1 LAAAKRCKIK
11 AGLAT
16 LWAAWSSKVL
26 DHGVFV
32 QLRPVFGRRFA
43 RPALAVLGCVLLL
56 YVATGLAFLH
66 AHNNG
71 PETTCHVC
79 QVLHAPVLAVARLN
93 LVPEAQQVAR
103 NTTPLEHAAPS
114 SPVALHRASRAPP
127 SA

>member
-1 LAAAKRCKIK
+1 MRVKPAPR
-11 AGLAT
+11 
-16 LWAAWSSKVL
+16 
-26 DHGVFV
+26 
-32 QLRPVFGRRFA
+32 RRFA
-43 RPALAVLGCVLLL
+43 RPALALLGCVLLL

-103 NTTPLEHAAPS
+103 NSNLPEHVTPS
-114 SPVALHRASRAPP
+114 SPCALHRASRAPP

>member
-16 LWAAWSSKVL
+16 LWAACSSKVL
-26 DHGVFV
+26 DHGVSL

-43 RPALAVLGCVLLL
+43 RPALALLGCVLLL

-103 NTTPLEHAAPS
+103 NTTP
-114 SPVALHRASRAPP
+114 
-127 SA
+127 